1 MALKGLR
8 FAGMEMRN
16 LAASKVMWLVAAAIA
31 IIPLLYGALYLA
43 AFQDPYE
50 RIDELPVAVVNED
63 AGATIA
69 GERRVLGDDVV
80 DELKKTTDGLQWH
93 FVSAEEARRGL
104 EGGTYFMTC
113 TIPADFSSAAS
124 SVDADAPRR
133 AQLVVEYNESEN
145 MLASQIGLTVWKE
158 VRTRVSDAIANQYWT
173 TVLDRVAATGDELAQ
188 AAEGAGELASGLA
201 SARSGSLTLESGL
214 GELASGASS
223 LEVGLGRLGQGA
235 RTLDDGVGSLS
246 AGADALAAGTGELAS
261 GLGRLRQQTAG
272 LPASTQE
279 LASGVDGAVG
289 TLEGIAAGIGPD
301 DATGSSTP
309 MGGLNQVRAGLG
321 EVSDDA
327 RALEGS
333 LDALKSG
340 LGAAQNAMNDIN
352 EVATDGLAALDNPA
366 LSDAQKLEEA
376 RTALSLV
383 AKGTS
388 ERGEVKAAL
397 PSHLEQERTRA
408 AAAKEAAKGISNA
421 TGSSSELQGGVAAIR
436 ATLAGVRD
444 DINADAAHLQALRQ
458 GSAQLASSSSDLTAA
473 LGALSAGAEEV
484 DGGARAAVA
493 GTGKLL
499 SGASQLAADT
509 ASALSGA
516 TRLAAGASELQ
527 AGSASLASGLAS
539 AVEGSDELSEQLAS
553 GARTAAA
560 QAEHAGEKAQVAS
573 SPVELSNEYYTKV
586 KNYGTGFAPY
596 FMALG
601 IWVGCLVAGFVF
613 KSLNG
618 RLILSGANPVMVAF
632 ANYAPMAAFT
642 LLQALLLMLVI
653 QFGLRLQIDN
663 VPGFYAVG
671 FLTALVYAAVMQLL
685 SAAFGFS
692 GRFVAIILLMLQ
704 LTSSAGTFPIQTAP
718 AFFQVVS
725 PFLPMTYAV
734 EALRQVMTGLDYSL
748 VAFDCVVLVCFGLAC
763 FALTAVVA
771 WRKRIVSMEGLH
783 PLIDLS

>member
-16 LAASKVMWLVAAAIA
+16 LAASKVMWLVVAAIA
-31 IIPLLYGALYLA
+31 VIPLLYGALYLA

-63 AGATIA
+63 EGATIA
-69 GERRVLGDDVV
+69 GERRVLGNDVV

-104 EGGTYFMTC
+104 EDGTFFMTC

-124 SVDADAPRR
+124 SVDTDAPRR

-158 VRTRVSDAIANQYWT
+158 VRTRVSDAISNQYWT

-188 AAEGAGELASGLA
+188 AAEGAGELASGLT
-201 SARSGSLTLESGL
+201 SARGGSLTLESGL
-214 GELASGASS
+214 GELFSGAFS
-223 LEVGLGRLGQGA
+223 LESGLGRLDRGA
-235 RTLDDGVGSLS
+235 STLEDGVGSLS
-246 AGADALAAGTGELAS
+246 AEADALAAGASELAG
-261 GLGRLRQQTAG
+261 GLGRLQQQAAG

-279 LASGVDGAVG
+279 LAVGVDGAVG
-289 TLEGIAAGIGPD
+289 ALEGIAAGIGPD
-301 DATGSSTP
+301 SATGSSTL
-309 MGGLNQVRAGLG
+309 MGGLNQVQAGLG
-321 EVSDDA
+321 DVSVDA
-327 RALEGS
+327 GS
-333 LDALKSG
+333 LADGLDALGVG
-340 LGAAQNAMNDIN
+340 LDGAQGAVSDIN
-352 EVATDGLAALDNPA
+352 DAANEGLAALEDPA
-366 LSDAQKLEEA
+366 LPATEKFAAAE
-376 RTALSLV
+376 RALSAV
-383 AKGTS
+383 AAGTS
-388 ERGEVKAAL
+388 QSGAL
-397 PSHLEQERTRA
+397 PSYLEQARSDA
-408 AAAKEAAKGISNA
+408 AAAKATAQGISDA
-421 TGSSSELQGGVAAIR
+421 TGSSSALQAGVASIR

-444 DINADAAHLQALRQ
+444 GINADASQLQALRQ
-458 GSAQLASSSSDLTAA
+458 GSAQLASSSGDLTAA

-484 DGGARAAVA
+484 DGGARAAAA
-493 GTGKLL
+493 GTGRLL
-499 SGASQLAADT
+499 GGASQLTAGA

-516 TRLAAGASELQ
+516 TELAAGAGELQ

-539 AVEGSDELSEQLAS
+539 AVDGSDELSEQLAA

-560 QAEHAGEKAQVAS
+560 QAEHASEKAQVAS

-601 IWVGCLVAGFVF
+601 IWVGTLVAGFVF
-613 KSLNG
+613 KPLNG
-618 RLILSGANPVMVAF
+618 RLVLSGANPLTVAF
-632 ANYAPMAAFT
+632 ANYAPMAIFVVI
-642 LLQALLLMLVI
+642 QATLLMLAI
-653 QFGLRLQIDN
+653 QFGLQLQIDN
-663 VPGFYAVG
+663 VGGFYAVG
-671 FLTALVYAAVMQLL
+671 YLTALVYAAVMQLL
-685 SAAFGFS
+685 GATFGFS

-704 LTSSAGTFPIQTAP
+704 LTSSAGTFPVQTAP
-718 AFFQVVS
+718 VFFQAVS
-725 PFLPMTYAV
+725 PFMPMTYVV
-734 EALRQVMTGLDYSL
+734 EALRQVMSGLDYAL
-748 VAFDCVVLVCFGLAC
+748 VAFDCVVLACFGLAC